1 MKRHLVVFLMGL
13 LPWFAQAADIHWQ
26 KVKGPVYAYV
36 GPTDDRTEEN
46 LGLNAN
52 YGAVVT
58 SKGVVLIDSG
68 PSVASAR
75 ALEASIRKQLHKP
88 VIAVLNTGSQDHR
101 WLGNGYFAEK
111 GIQVYAL
118 SSTVATQKKMTDQL
132 VAQIRSRGK
141 VFQEQKVFTAPKPLP
156 APEGKVVIDGETFVL
171 RTFGDAHFPGDA
183 TIWVANHKVLF
194 SGDMIYVDRM
204 LGIHPWSKVL
214 TWQPA
219 FHKAEK
225 AYAYAAAVVPGHG
238 RVSDW
243 KRCRQDTGN
252 YLDKLVKTAKQAIDD
267 MVELEDYIEANRNW
281 PEFKHLKHY
290 DSWHPKN
297 LSRTYT
303 QVEAASF

>member
-1 MKRHLVVFLMGL
+1 MKKILLSLALSV
-13 LPWFAQAADIHWQ
+13 LPWLAQAANIQWQ
-26 KVKGPVYAYV
+26 NLAGPVYAYV
-36 GPTDDRTEEN
+36 GPMGDRSEKN

-52 YGAVVT
+52 FGAVVT
-58 SKGVVLIDSG
+58 KKGVVLIDSG
-68 PSVASAR
+68 PSIASAR
-75 ALEASIRKQLHKP
+75 ALEASIREQLHKP
-88 VIAVLNTGSQDHR
+88 VIAVINTGSQDHR
-101 WLGNGYFAEK
+101 WLGNGYFADK
-111 GIQVYAL
+111 NIPVYAL
-118 SSTVATQKKMTDQL
+118 SSTVTTQKKMVEQE
-132 VAQIRSRGK
+132 IRHIRDYGDVFK
-141 VFQEQKVFTAPKPLP
+141 VQKAYTAPKPLP
-156 APEGKVVIDGETFVL
+156 APEGKVAIGGETFVL

-183 TIWVANHKVLF
+183 TVWVARYKVLF

-225 AYAYAAAVVPGHG
+225 AYANAVAIVPGHG

-267 MVELEDYIEANRNW
+267 MVELEDYVNANRNW

-297 LSRTYT
+297 LSRTYM